1 MILKPSLLPS
11 GGAAGFEVTN
21 SGLLEGT
28 DQLTRTTAGTATDG
42 NVWTLSIWLKQTVLG
57 STDQY
62 IFSAGTDGVRFNSD
76 KIEVFRGGVAA
87 LVPTS
92 ALQRDPSDYIHILIA
107 ADGGGT
113 SITMEIDGVAETSFS
128 TDTGPAT
135 WASINTTA
143 TAHAINNLVG
153 GAKQHDGCY
162 SEVAFI
168 DGLALTSTSFG
179 EFNASGRWVPIDPS
193 GLTFGN
199 NGCYLDFQDGADL
212 GKDVSGNN
220 NDWTNTGVTQSTDS
234 PTTNNATINPLEA
247 NASLTLSVGNTV
259 MAGGA
264 AHQKAMGTVGLPNSG
279 KYYFEGVVLTTTNG
293 VSATSIGIASA
304 ATPANLTASTKFGD
318 GIMMYSSVSGSV
330 AEDASTLFTFGT
342 FTAGDVMQVAID
354 LDNNKMWFG
363 INDTY
368 FDSGG
373 TTTGNPSTGANPVS
387 TTDFKGY
394 ALALGLFSNTVTSQ
408 LTEESFTHTPP
419 TDFIE
424 LDSTT
429 LPTADVNP
437 QEHMKPVIYTGDGS
451 ASLAITGAGFQPD
464 LAWIKNRDATDSH
477 VLTDSVRGVGEII
490 SSDTSGA
497 EVTDADTVLSFDTDG
512 ITVGAD
518 VKVNTNTEDY
528 VAWLFRF
535 NNSSASNT
543 NGTIT
548 STTSANT
555 SNGMSVVTYTGTG
568 SNATVGHG
576 LGATPTFLMVKRTDT
591 TGDWKVFHTDL
602 ATTKALVLNSTAA
615 AATSGTF
622 WHNTAPTPSVFS
634 LGTSTD
640 VNASGGTYVAYC
652 FTDIEGFSKAGSYT
666 GNNLA
671 DGTFAYTGFN
681 PSFLMIKNSAA
692 VTSWRIF
699 DTAREPNNLTGG
711 YLEPDTNAAEV
722 NLGGGNTTDLDIL
735 SNGFKLRGNAS
746 TVNAASTNVYLAFAS
761 NPFAR

>member
-1 MILKPSLLPS
+1 LNALTDKAFLL
-11 GGAAGFEVTN
+11 
-21 SGLLEGT
+21 
-28 DQLTRTTAGTATDG
+28 
-42 NVWTLSIWLKQTVLG
+42 
-57 STDQY
+57 
-62 IFSAGTDGVRFNSD
+62 SD
-76 KIEVFRGGVAA
+76 
-87 LVPTS
+87 
-92 ALQRDPSDYIHILIA
+92 ALQRDLSDWVHYLTVLDTTQA
-107 ADGGGT
+107 N
-113 SITMEIDGVAETSFS
+113 SIDRYKV
-128 TDTGPAT
+128 
-135 WASINTTA
+135 
-143 TAHAINNLVG
+143 
-153 GAKQHDGCY
+153 
-162 SEVAFI
+162 FI
-168 DGLALTSTSFG
+168 DGQLVNSTNFSGSGLGLNTSTFFNSALTANLGKRFSGAVNMKGYVAEMSFVDGQALSPSDFG
-179 EFNASGRWVPIDPS
+179 EFSASGRWRPIDVS

-199 NGCYLDFQDGADL
+199 NGFYLDFQDGADL

-234 PTTNNATINPLEA
+234 PTANNATINPLEA

-293 VSATSIGIASA
+293 SSATSIGIASA
-304 ATPANLTASTKFGD
+304 ATPANLTAVTQFAD
-318 GIMMYSSVSGSV
+318 GIIMYSSVSGSV
-330 AEDASTLFTFGT
+330 SEGASTLFTFGT

-394 ALALGLFSNTVTSQ
+394 ALALGLFSNTVTAQ

-419 TDFIE
+419 TGFVE

-429 LPTADVNP
+429 LAAADVNP
-437 QEHMKPVIYTGDGS
+437 QEHMTPVLYTGDGS

-555 SNGMSVVTYTGTG
+555 SNGMSVVTYTGNGTG
-568 SNATVGHG
+568 GATVGHG
-576 LGATPTFLMVKRTDT
+576 LGATPTFWMVKRLDT
-591 TGDWKVFHTDL
+591 TGSWKVFHTGL
-602 ATTKALVLNSTAA
+602 GATKAGVLNTTAA
-615 AATSGTF
+615 PSTSTTF
-622 WHNTAPTPSVFS
+622 WNDTAPTPSVFS

-652 FTDIEGFSKAGSYT
+652 FTDIEGFSKASTYT
-666 GNNLA
+666 GNGSA
-671 DGTFAYTGFN
+671 DGPFVYTGFGPSYILIKSTTGLESWSVLDGTRQPVN
-681 PSFLMIKNSAA
+681 PNSTRL
-692 VTSWRIF
+692 VTNSSAIE
-699 DTAREPNNLTGG
+699 TTGSTS
-711 YLEPDTNAAEV
+711 DV
-722 NLGGGNTTDLDIL
+722 DFL
-735 SNGFKLRGNAS
+735 SNGFKVRGTITTHNGS
-746 TVNAASTNVYLAFAS
+746 GRVYTYLAFAC